1 MYSLSGMIPTH
12 GFGCE
17 CYKLLRIKPLAFRNK
32 RLSND
37 RKLGFHL
44 DFHLDFQD
52 QVRSSGVPW
61 STTAVPICTCQT
73 VELPLLSRHR
83 QLRPRWT
90 PRCWHGRWT
99 THGKPMG
106 NPRKTFG
113 KPMQILFIALPPTW
127 RPKHIFCDFGAFMAS
142 HGASCVLS
150 PVYHQ
155 SITSLSPGVMAWR
168 GFWSEDQRN
177 CHQVE
182 EKRLERSI
190 CKACQ
195 SSQTSPGQSCPMVPK
210 PPLLWVC
217 LKIGLS

>member
-1 MYSLSGMIPTH
+1 MIPTH
-12 GFGCE
+12 GYGCE

-106 NPRKTFG
+106 NPWKTFG
-113 KPMQILFIALPPTW
+113 ETHANPVHCFATYLETEAYL
-127 RPKHIFCDFGAFMAS
+127 CDFEHSWHLMAL
-142 HGASCVLS
+142 HAS
-150 PVYHQ
+150 YHQ
-155 SITSLSPGVMAWR
+155 SITWDHG
-168 GFWSEDQRN
+168 
-177 CHQVE
+177 
-182 EKRLERSI
+182 LERFL
-190 CKACQ
+190 KRGPKELP
-195 SSQTSPGQSCPMVPK
+195 PGWGETPRK
-210 PPLLWVC
+210 EHL
-217 LKIGLS
+217 